1 MTTRNLYKH
10 RWKPAL
16 LRRRFIPSLVSA
28 ATAVTMSGPSSGT
41 VLVASTN
48 FTVGAN
54 GAITG
59 TVVVTPSDGG
69 AGGTFTPTTVSI
81 SSGSPTGTF
90 TYTPATTGVKT
101 ISVTND
107 GGLSNPSNISYTSNA
122 SGGVVGANFFRYIAK
137 LGV

>member
-1 MTTRNLYKH
+1 MAVRNLFKS
-10 RWKPAL
+10 RWNPPL
-16 LRRRFIPSLVSA
+16 LHRRFVPSVVAA

-54 GAITG
+54 GVISG
-59 TVVVTPSDGG
+59 TVVVTPSDSGD
-69 AGGTFTPTTVSI
+69 GGTFTPTTVSI

-101 ISVTND
+101 ISTSDD
-107 GGLSNPSNISYTSNA
+107 GGLTDPTPISYTSNA
-122 SGGVVGANFFRYIAK
+122 AGGVYGSNFYRFIAK

>member
-1 MTTRNLYKH
+1 VAVRNLFKS
-10 RWKPAL
+10 RWKPPL
-16 LRRRFIPSLVSA
+16 LRRRFVPSLTGA

-54 GAITG
+54 GVITG
-59 TVVVTPSDGG
+59 TIVVTPADGG

-101 ISVTND
+101 ISTSDD
-107 GGLSNPSNISYTSNA
+107 GGLTDPTPISYTSNA
-122 SGGVVGANFFRYIAK
+122 AGGVYSSNFYRFIANLGA
-137 LGV
+137 